1 MPTKHAEYKS
11 YLSTKKKKSPIPLLF
26 SQTKYVLRSEEEDKR
41 TSSEET
47 NRAIEYVIESEKIS
61 QD

>member
-1 MPTKHAEYKS
+1 MPTKHAGYKS
-11 YLSTKKKKSPIPLLF
+11 YLSTKKKSPIPLLF
-26 SQTKYVLRSEEEDKR
+26 SQTKYVLRSEEEDNR